1 MKLEVLQ
8 ENEDGSAD
16 VQLKD
21 IEPEMLQLI
30 LQTGFVRLLE
40 DALSHAKTNNKIP
53 ALLKEKPSGD

>member
-30 LQTGFVRLLE
+30 L
-40 DALSHAKTNNKIP
+40 
-53 ALLKEKPSGD
+53 

>member
-30 LQTGFVRLLE
+30 LQTGFVKLLE
-40 DALSHAKTNNKIP
+40 DALNQAKTNNKIP